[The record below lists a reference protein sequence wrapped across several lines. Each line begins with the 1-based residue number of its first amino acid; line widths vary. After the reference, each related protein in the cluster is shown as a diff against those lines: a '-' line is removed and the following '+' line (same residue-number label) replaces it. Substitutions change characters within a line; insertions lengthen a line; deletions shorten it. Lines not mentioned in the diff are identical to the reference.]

1 MFPSGRTT
9 GAQIM
14 AAGDRR
20 FDRRFS
26 NLAIFAASAA
36 VAVAVGVLAY
46 QPVPDT
52 GNTARDSRTAEPI
65 RLSPRCQEADRASV
79 VQLFDLLQHNRPGD
93 AAILERAIHTL
104 NTARRH
110 CLYDWEGRGFE
121 DYEWLRR

>member
-1 MFPSGRTT
+1 
-9 GAQIM
+9 M

-20 FDRRFS
+20 LDRRFS

-52 GNTARDSRTAEPI
+52 GNTAREARTAEPI

-79 VQLFDLLQHNRPGD
+79 AQLAALLERNGPAD
-93 AAILERAIHTL
+93 APILERAIYTL
-104 NTARRH
+104 NMARRH
-110 CLYDWEGRGFE
+110 CLYDWEGRGLD
-121 DYEWLRR
+121 DYQWLSRWLGEHS